1 MFSIIEDIETGFEN
15 EYNISWNNFG
25 YYNMYVC
32 DNDLEFILETLEK
45 TSYNYIE
52 KQRLNNVVAEYIDW
66 ERLHKINNEVRH
78 KVQLNIV
85 KCRLETHIRN
95 IIIEREKEHIKEFK
109 KQQRNKR
116 KRELYK
122 LRKKR
127 VI

>member
-1 MFSIIEDIETGFEN
+1 MLSIIEDIETGFEN

-25 YYNMYVC
+25 YYNMYIC

-78 KVQLNIV
+78 KVQLNII

-95 IIIEREKEHIKEFK
+95 IVIEREKEHIKEFK